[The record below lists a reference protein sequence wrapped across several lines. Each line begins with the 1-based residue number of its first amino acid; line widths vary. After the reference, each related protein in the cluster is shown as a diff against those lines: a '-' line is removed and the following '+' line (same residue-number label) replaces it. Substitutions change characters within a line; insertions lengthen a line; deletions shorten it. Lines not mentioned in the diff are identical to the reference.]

1 MTDETKYAVAE
12 KVHDSREYII
22 IASFAFY
29 DDAKEYYQNLTKY
42 EDLDISKFKI
52 VEK

>member
-1 MTDETKYAVAE
+1 MTDETKYAVIE

-22 IASFAFY
+22 IASFAFH
-29 DDAKEYYQNLTKY
+29 DDAKEYYQNLTKF